1 MSTRGAGECE
11 GQERSVIKVS
21 CPHSSLKLQSCKLSH
36 SIRKGVQDSA
46 SNIYSYNFYPFDI
59 LQSGSSFTLIR
70 IGSIVS
76 FY

>member
-11 GQERSVIKVS
+11 GQERSVIKRF
-21 CPHSSLKLQSCKLSH
+21 QSCKLSH

-46 SNIYSYNFYPFDI
+46 STIYSYNFYPFDI
-59 LQSGSSFTLIR
+59 LRTRSSFTLIR